1 MKIQANVVS
10 SNKLIQVRAATGLS
24 LGQLIAEAIDLLAEK
39 YQREVL
45 EASLGNLNKDDT
57 SKAKE

>member
-45 EASLGNLNKDDT
+45 EANLAKISNTSQNKV
-57 SKAKE
+57 